1 MVVRILKGKSVRY
14 QKAFNLNYHESKRH
28 QDELAFLEITCSRNI
43 HVIKQDIMRVKGWMD
58 DVVKSTGHHVSHEI
72 DKLTLS
78 PPPSRQSS
86 VNFSKVDTASSND
99 QTFQRVS
106 TLSKTSTNVGR
117 IGRRIEFQLPTN
129 STGTPL
135 PLPSGTGNSQKRN
148 RSGSVSLTAY
158 QRRRQLQIMTR
169 KARDPCEVKLDEMR
183 RECEMINIKVKNYL
197 NHQTLRS
204 TTSVSLARSKSA
216 PAGAIATVDT
226 IGEHD

>member
-86 VNFSKVDTASSND
+86 VNFSKVGLFFETLLLFICSSYTHFVRAHRQVLKN
-99 QTFQRVS
+99 TPSNLIRS
-106 TLSKTSTNVGR
+106 ETLS
-117 IGRRIEFQLPTN
+117 F
-129 STGTPL
+129 
-135 PLPSGTGNSQKRN
+135 
-148 RSGSVSLTAY
+148 
-158 QRRRQLQIMTR
+158 
-169 KARDPCEVKLDEMR
+169 
-183 RECEMINIKVKNYL
+183 ECNIKVL
-197 NHQTLRS
+197 LVFIILLFI
-204 TTSVSLARSKSA
+204 TSLV
-216 PAGAIATVDT
+216 I
-226 IGEHD
+226 I